1 MKLTKTKLKQII
13 KEELNKVLNEA
24 PSRDPGGFMGMHI
37 GGGGPVDTSGID
49 LSEPSFEQTLADK
62 AIAALEEDE
71 AANYDWVVDMLT
83 NLEGEQE
90 NDRDAIERILWDQIG
105 IKLEELGLRKEEDYD
120 EHGKLVNPEV

>member
-1 MKLTKTKLKQII
+1 MKLTKSKLKQII
-13 KEELNKVLNEA
+13 KEELNKVLKENYG
-24 PSRDPGGFMGMHI
+24 RHQGGWYGT
-37 GGGGPVDTSGID
+37 GPDRPVDTSGVD

>member
-13 KEELNKVLNEA
+13 REELNKMLNEA

-37 GGGGPVDTSGID
+37 SGDAGPVDTSGID

-71 AANYDWVVDMLT
+71 SGDYSWIVDMLA
-83 NLEGEQE
+83 NLDCEQE
-90 NDRDAIERILWDQIG
+90 NDEAVVNDILGAQLG
-105 IKLEELGLRKEEDYD
+105 RTLEELL
-120 EHGKLVNPEV
+120 